1 MIEKVLSK
9 EDIFLKKYCTEFYGN
24 ISWQNMS
31 TISTQLNYTSH
42 EYKNELRKTN
52 LCLLR
57 GAESFLLSV
66 HDKDTEE
73 TPIHFVPF
81 QGD

>member
-1 MIEKVLSK
+1 
-9 EDIFLKKYCTEFYGN
+9 
-24 ISWQNMS
+24 MS
-31 TISTQLNYTSH
+31 TIFTPLNYTSH

-57 GAESFLLSV
+57 GAESFLLGV